1 MNFSRQALL
10 GIGMIV
16 GGSIMLYAMVQQIG
30 ASNEPAATS
39 AMLEQAEV
47 APATATPL
55 TTDIETEQRLLAQ
68 KQKERAARVAA
79 QEQRAEKFLT
89 EQETAE
95 AQALAKSKAENQR
108 YIDNTTPAV
117 DSDTASVTT
126 QTAIATPQ
134 VQPRADKVVIPVAP
148 KAIVPKPS
156 TNTTSDEAQ
165 KAAQVKQVAAKKSAD
180 EAAKKTAQLKKQ
192 ADEKLAADKKS
203 AQIKAAQ
210 VEAAQL
216 KAKQKAEAEK
226 KAAEVAKN
234 EPPKSPTDHKVKS
247 GDGLIKLAREYNV
260 PVAALAQANNTSPS
274 ATLQLGQTITIP
286 SRKQIQRLEKEA
298 IEAEQARAAEKAK
311 AEKSAKARSTA
322 QQNLRDARK
331 EVKETDAKGSF
342 GVQVALA
349 SNQEKADEVAK
360 KFKAAGYDVKTSATS
375 RGVRVV
381 VGPER
386 GKIAALALKDKVN
399 SDPKVDTTS
408 AWVLYW

>member
-79 QEQRAEKFLT
+79 QEQRAEQFLT

-108 YIDNTTPAV
+108 YIDNTTPVV
-117 DSDTASVTT
+117 DSDAANVTT

-134 VQPRADKVVIPVAP
+134 VQPREDKSATPIA
-148 KAIVPKPS
+148 PKPS
-156 TNTTSDEAQ
+156 APKTNTANDDAQ
-165 KAAQVKQVAAKKSAD
+165 KAAQAKQAAVKKNAE

-192 ADEKLAADKKS
+192 ADAEFMANK
-203 AQIKAAQ
+203 KAAQ
-210 VEAAQL
+210 KEADSQSN
-216 KAKQKAEAEK
+216 AKQKAEADK
-226 KAAEVAKN
+226 KAAEVAKT
-234 EPPKSPTDHKVKS
+234 EPPKAPTDYKVKS

-260 PVAALAQANNTSPS
+260 PVAALAQANNTTPS
-274 ATLQLGQTITIP
+274 ASLQLDP
-286 SRKQIQRLEKEA
+286 SDNA
-298 IEAEQARAAEKAK
+298 
-311 AEKSAKARSTA
+311 
-322 QQNLRDARK
+322 
-331 EVKETDAKGSF
+331 
-342 GVQVALA
+342 
-349 SNQEKADEVAK
+349 
-360 KFKAAGYDVKTSATS
+360 
-375 RGVRVV
+375 
-381 VGPER
+381 
-386 GKIAALALKDKVN
+386 
-399 SDPKVDTTS
+399 
-408 AWVLYW
+408 